1 MLAHHKEMAE
11 AGRRILVIDDDRA
24 VQTTLGGWLE
34 RNGFL
39 VTPAGTAAAG
49 LSAIAREEPDVVLL
63 DLVLPDAPGLETLAE
78 IHSRKPQVAV
88 IIVTAQDSLDNAIE
102 SIKRG
107 AFHFISKPYVPEE
120 LLSLIRR
127 AAEKRELVRETATLR
142 SRAEQLSRRLEAAEQ
157 QLAVA
162 FPSAQMKEVEAL
174 ICRVAP
180 TDANVLLVGESGVG
194 KEVMAN
200 RLQRLSCRADRPMVR
215 LNCAA
220 FPANLIEGELFGY
233 KKGAFTGAVNDFP
246 GMISQAQGG
255 TLFLDEIVEMPPDLQ
270 TRFLRALQEREF
282 RPLGSTQ
289 TFQADFRLIAATN
302 RPIPE
307 AIKEGRLR
315 PDLYYRINTFQI
327 EIPPLR
333 ERKEDIPSLVTA
345 FLKQFAGRLGK
356 PVPGIDPAVFARLK
370 AYDWPG
376 NIRELQNAIE
386 YGVVL
391 AHGDRLTEREL
402 PKELLAP
409 SPRPGTA
416 AGGTPGTLN
425 LEALEREAIVAA
437 LAKAA
442 GNKKKAAL
450 LLGIH
455 RPTLYNKMKRLGL
468 EGRSSAP
475 L

>member
-1 MLAHHKEMAE
+1 MLAHHKNSEG
-11 AGRRILVIDDDRA
+11 AGRKILIVDDDRA

-34 RNGFL
+34 RHGFL
-39 VTPAGTAAAG
+39 VTAAATAAAG
-49 LSAIAREEPDVVLL
+49 LAALTRDEPDVILL
-63 DLVLPDAPGLETLAE
+63 DLGLPDTGGLEALAE
-78 IHSRKPQVAV
+78 IHSRTPQVAV

-127 AAEKRELVRETATLR
+127 AAEKRELVRETAHLR
-142 SRAEQLSRRLEAAEQ
+142 SRAELLSRRLEAAEQ
-157 QLAVA
+157 QLAPA
-162 FPSAQMKEVEAL
+162 FPSGMMKEVEAL

-180 TDANVLLVGESGVG
+180 TDANVFLVGESGVG

-200 RLQRLSCRADRPMVR
+200 RLHRLSCRADRPMIR

-220 FPANLIEGELFGY
+220 FPPNLIEGELFGY
-233 KKGAFTGAVNDFP
+233 VKGAFTGAVNDFP
-246 GMISQAQGG
+246 GMIAQAQGG
-255 TLFLDEIVEMPPDLQ
+255 TLFLDEIVEMPVELQ

-282 RPLGSTQ
+282 RPLGSTR
-289 TFQADFRLIAATN
+289 TLMADFRLISATN
-302 RPIPE
+302 RPI
-307 AIKEGRLR
+307 AAALRDGQLR

-345 FLKQFAGRLGK
+345 FLKQFAARLGK
-356 PVPGIDPAVFARLK
+356 PVPQITPEAFARLS

-391 AHGDRLTEREL
+391 AHGDRLTEKEL
-402 PKELLAP
+402 PKELLVSP
-409 SPRPGTA
+409 SLRA
-416 AGGTPGTLN
+416 AGGGLPGGGQGPLDLDT
-425 LEALEREAIVAA
+425 LEREAILAA
-437 LAKAA
+437 LAKSS
-442 GNKKKAAL
+442 GNKKKAAQ

-455 RPTLYNKMKRLGL
+455 RPTLYSKIKRH
-468 EGRSSAP
+468 RIP